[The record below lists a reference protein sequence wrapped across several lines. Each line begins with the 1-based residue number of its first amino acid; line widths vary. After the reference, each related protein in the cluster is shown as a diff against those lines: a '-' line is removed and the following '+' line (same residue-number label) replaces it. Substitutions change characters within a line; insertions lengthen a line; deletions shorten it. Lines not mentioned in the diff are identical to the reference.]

1 MSENLKQSIIGNCPC
16 STTPSIQRELK
27 AFSLDK
33 IVGGSSD
40 ERRGVYTRVREARRP
55 ALLLAKRRAVTIIL
69 SISFLLVGSLSTY
82 AQAQSKAKKHK
93 QSINFEDELI
103 QGEVKGTD
111 LLYLLSR
118 KQFNYKKLIKLRK
131 DFLPEMR
138 RSAESVERGGM

>member
-1 MSENLKQSIIGNCPC
+1 MP
-16 STTPSIQRELK
+16 
-27 AFSLDK
+27 
-33 IVGGSSD
+33 
-40 ERRGVYTRVREARRP
+40 
-55 ALLLAKRRAVTIIL
+55 LLAKGRAVTIIF
-69 SISFLLVGSLSTY
+69 SISFLLLGSLPTY
-82 AQAQSKAKKHK
+82 IQAQSKAKKHK

-138 RSAESVERGGM
+138 RFSGECGARWYVSTPILLCIYKGEQLEGSWEFSGSQVIIGRGADVHLELSDERVSPLPYVD